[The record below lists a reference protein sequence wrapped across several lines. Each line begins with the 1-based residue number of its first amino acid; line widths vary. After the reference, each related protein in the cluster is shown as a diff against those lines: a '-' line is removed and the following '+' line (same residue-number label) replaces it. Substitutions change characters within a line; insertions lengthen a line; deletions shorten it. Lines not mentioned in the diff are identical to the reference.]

1 MQVLKYYD
9 IYNII
14 SPSDFTGQGAK
25 QMLDQFRAEFFKA
38 LAHPVRIKI
47 LRLLRPGEKSVT
59 ELQETLGLESSAV
72 SQQLAIL
79 RAKNLVVARKDGTKA
94 LYAVKDPQIFQL
106 LDAAKEI
113 FDRHLI
119 DSRAV
124 LDELEQ
130 EEKALSESGSGG

>member
-1 MQVLKYYD
+1 
-9 IYNII
+9 
-14 SPSDFTGQGAK
+14 
-25 QMLDQFRAEFFKA
+25 MLDQFRAEFFKV

-130 EEKALSESGSGG
+130 EEKALSESGSGA